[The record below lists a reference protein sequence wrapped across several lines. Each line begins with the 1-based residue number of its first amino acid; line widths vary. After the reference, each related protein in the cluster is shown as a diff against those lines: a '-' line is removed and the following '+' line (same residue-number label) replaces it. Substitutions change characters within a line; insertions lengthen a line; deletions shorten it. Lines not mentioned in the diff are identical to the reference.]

1 MISMQ
6 TYTNLYAN
14 LCSYDN
20 LKLAFMKARKRKT
33 QKTYIIEF
41 EKNLDENL
49 KQLKY
54 ELEIFTYRPA
64 KLKVFIIRDPKT
76 RKISASSFRDRVVH
90 HALCN
95 IIGDI
100 FEKSFIY
107 DSFANQK
114 GKGTHKAIIR
124 FEKFMKII
132 ASVKAGLNSMG
143 GGGNTNCLRISTVL
157 VMC

>member
-1 MISMQ
+1 MVILMQ
-6 TYTNLYAN
+6 TYTNLYTD

-20 LKLAFMKARKRKT
+20 LKSAFMKARKRKT
-33 QKTYIIEF
+33 QKAYIIEF

-49 KQLKY
+49 KRLKY
-54 ELEIFTYRPA
+54 ELEIFTYKPA

-76 RKISASSFRDRVVH
+76 RKISASDFRDRVVH

-95 IIGDI
+95 VIGNI

-124 FEKFMKII
+124 FEKFMKIV
-132 ASVKAGLNSMG
+132 ASEKISLNSRE
-143 GGGNTNCLRISTVL
+143 GGNTNCLRINTML